1 MFPSPPLK
9 SAVLLLTFKRLDTTQ
24 KVLQAIGSVKPQRL
38 YISSDGPRSHKEGES
53 EQIQAVRDYVTQNV
67 DWDCEVKTLFREENL
82 GCKYAVFSAMKWFF
96 DHEEAGIILEDD
108 CLPNQSFFWYCAELL
123 EKYQGDRRIAMIS
136 GRNDLDGYKA
146 SDDNPYFFS
155 SRGLIWGWATWRR
168 TFETFDVELG
178 TAKRPVCPWKLAR
191 SSTSVIEFLYRR
203 RNLQRIRNQ
212 EVSSWAYPWSINMLL
227 NRQLAIIPTHN
238 MIRNIG
244 FDEFATHTLKVKTDR
259 VPVHELSFPC
269 FSTQEIAADSGFSRK
284 LTLMKYGGL
293 VRFLVNSF
301 APLRSVRDLLKRGVR
316 FIIS

>member
-9 SAVLLLTFKRLDTTQ
+9 SAVLLLTFKRLDTTH
-24 KVLQAIGSVKPQRL
+24 KVLQSIGSVKPQRL
-38 YISSDGPRSHKEGES
+38 YISSDGPRSHKEGEA
-53 EQIQAVRDYVTQNV
+53 EQIKAVRDHVTQNI
-67 DWDCEVKTLFREENL
+67 DWDCDVKILFREENL

-108 CLPNQSFFWYCAELL
+108 CLPNQSFFWYCDELL
-123 EKYQGDRRIAMIS
+123 EKYKSDRRIAMIS
-136 GRNDLDGYKA
+136 GRNDLDGYK
-146 SDDNPYFFS
+146 SSNGSPYFFS

-178 TAKRPVCPWKLAR
+178 TAKRPICPWKLAR
-191 SSTSVIEFLYRR
+191 SSTSIIEFLYRR

-227 NRQLAIIPTHN
+227 NRQLAVIPTHN

-244 FDEFATHTLKVKTDR
+244 FDEYATHTLKAKIDK
-259 VPVHELSFPC
+259 VPLHELSFPC
-269 FSTQEIAADSGFSRK
+269 FSEQLIEADAGFSRK

-293 VRFLVNSF
+293 VRFLANSF
-301 APLRSVRDLLKRGVR
+301 APLRATRDLLKRAVK
-316 FIIS
+316 FVVS